1 MSIISQTR
9 ALAQAA
15 LSLELKSRVAILSLG
30 GVIGLAI
37 GGAYLGGEA
46 VQASTLRAKVERLQ
60 EAESGGYSQEAL
72 ANAAGGLD
80 ASALTIAN
88 RHTSYGP
95 NSASARDRQTELLMA
110 RLDEASKTPANTPAR
125 PFKMAGALDQSR
137 DLDCLTRAAYY
148 EARGEGADG
157 MKAVTQVVLNRV
169 RHPSFPN
176 SVCGVVYQGSNRSTG
191 CQFSFTC
198 NGAMRGSVNRAAW
211 DRARTIASKALSGQ
225 VFGAVGNATHFHTT
239 SVRPSWRNNLVRVTQ
254 VGDHYFYRYGG
265 RAGSQNAFRTTPEP
279 SVGNDVRLI
288 AATEPTSTGP
298 VAYKTLAEPDAPAAA
313 APSAPSVSLQT
324 VSTHSGTTANDKK
337 TPSASDTVA
346 S

>member
-15 LSLELKSRVAILSLG
+15 LSVELRSRVAILALG

-46 VQASTLRAKVERLQ
+46 VQASTLRTKVERLQ
-60 EAESGGYSQEAL
+60 EAESAGYSQEAL
-72 ANAAGGLD
+72 ANAVGGLD

-88 RHTSYGP
+88 RHDPYGS
-95 NSASARDRQTELLMA
+95 NSAQRDRQTQLLMA
-110 RLDEASKTPANTPAR
+110 RLDETSKSPATTPAR

-148 EARGEGADG
+148 EARGEGKEG
-157 MKAVTQVVLNRV
+157 MKAVVQVVLNRV
-169 RHPSFPN
+169 RHPAFPN
-176 SVCGVVYQGSNRSTG
+176 SVCGVVYQGSNRATG

-198 NGAMRGSVNRAAW
+198 NGAMRGAVNRNAW
-211 DRARTIASKALSGQ
+211 DRAREVASKALTGQ
-225 VFGAVGNATHFHTT
+225 VFAAVGNSTHFHTT
-239 SVRPSWRNNLVRVTQ
+239 AVNPRWRHSLVRVTQ

-265 RAGSQNAFRTTPEP
+265 RSGQQDAFRTKPEP
-279 SVGNDVRLI
+279 SAQPEARMI
-288 AATEPTSTGP
+288 AANDTPATGP
-298 VAYKTLAEPDAPAAA
+298 VPYRTLLEPETTAAA
-313 APSAPSVSLQT
+313 QPLKAQT
-324 VSTHSGTTANDKK
+324 VSTHSGTAPAN
-337 TPSASDTVA
+337 TPAPVALDIVA